1 MGGERIG
8 IVLGMG
14 AVTYLLRV
22 SPLILGSRLT
32 LSPRLIRW
40 FQFLSYSII
49 SSFIWFGLAKGV
61 VTLSDFGSRGIALTL
76 VILVA
81 VRAKNAILGMGA
93 GIGAVLLLS
102 RILP

>member
-1 MGGERIG
+1 MVGERIAI
-8 IVLGMG
+8 IVGMG

-22 SPLILGSRLT
+22 FPLILGSRLT

-40 FQFLSYSII
+40 FQYLSYSII
-49 SSFIWFGLAKGV
+49 SSFIWFSVAKGAATFSNVSSRGLA
-61 VTLSDFGSRGIALTL
+61 LAL

-102 RILP
+102 RLLP

>member
-1 MGGERIG
+1 MVGERIA
-8 IVLGMG
+8 IILGMG

-22 SPLILGSRLT
+22 FPLVLGARLT

-49 SSFIWFGLAKGV
+49 SSFIWFSVVKGV
-61 VTLSDFGSRGIALTL
+61 VTVSNFSSRGIALTL

-81 VRAKNAILGMGA
+81 VRTKNVILGMGA
-93 GIGAVLLLS
+93 GIGGILLLS
-102 RILP
+102 RLLP